1 MNGDAVAQEVVC
13 DDDPLLDEA
22 KAALPEGERKPYLA
36 AHDAIVKAIE
46 AVLVQGPLTRDLGG
60 KASTT
65 EVGEAI
71 SKLLAG

>member
-1 MNGDAVAQEVVC
+1 MADYTNRFKKSLKV
-13 DDDPLLDEA
+13 
-22 KAALPEGERKPYLA
+22 
-36 AHDAIVKAIE
+36 VKAIE